1 VQRVICC
8 IPAGF
13 SVLLVASR
21 KNLEERRVGV
31 WILCISYSS
40 QVLVELGFCC
50 SLCLPKGGR
59 TRGIGTGVPE
69 LVWSPLCLGEML
81 VLLLL
86 QGSKCILRR
95 RYLYGSMMLE
105 KYTQLDCLGHQ
116 PEQRG
121 PYCSLLDSIEI
132 QQY

>member
-81 VLLLL
+81 VLL
-86 QGSKCILRR
+86 
-95 RYLYGSMMLE
+95 YGSMMLE